1 LAEIIESRRDQ
12 FVETLRI
19 TGTSHGAADREVSIS
34 IDRIVWYAGWCDKI
48 EQLLSTKNP
57 VGLSHFNVSSPEPTG
72 VVGVVAPTHPGLLG
86 LVSAVVPV
94 VCGGNTAVAIASD
107 RDPLSAVALSEA
119 LATADVPGGVFNVL
133 TGYRSD
139 TVPTLAGHM
148 DVNALDLW
156 IADEAQD
163 AAAAQ
168 LACNNVKRV
177 RRHGEPPQRFWFT
190 DAAQGPGWIEAF
202 MEIKTVWHPAGV

>member
-1 LAEIIESRRDQ
+1 MVGILVHGNNHFILSGQPHLEEAYWFGEGVMPILRKSGLLAE
-12 FVETLRI
+12 
-19 TGTSHGAADREVSIS
+19 
-34 IDRIVWYAGWCDKI
+34 
-48 EQLLSTKNP
+48 P
-57 VGLSHFNVSSPEPTG
+57 V
-72 VVGVVAPTHPGLLG
+72 
-86 LVSAVVPV
+86 
-94 VCGGNTAVAIASD
+94 AVAVDVARLAELAVPLAS
-107 RDPLSAVALSEA
+107 
-119 LATADVPGGVFNVL
+119 
-133 TGYRSD
+133 
-139 TVPTLAGHM
+139 HM

-156 IADEAQD
+156 IADEEQD